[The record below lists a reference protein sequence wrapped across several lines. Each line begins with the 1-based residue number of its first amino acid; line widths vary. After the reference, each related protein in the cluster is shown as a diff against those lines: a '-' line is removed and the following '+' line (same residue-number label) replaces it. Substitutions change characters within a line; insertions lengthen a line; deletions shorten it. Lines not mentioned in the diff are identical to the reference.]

1 MFKATKRHLYIK
13 SVKILIPAPGVNK
26 WKKQSD
32 ALDTDLYI
40 EKDSL
45 FKVVSQ
51 DGDSLIYPKT
61 EGMRTNCKDLGSHIQ
76 LTDKF
81 SINHVEDPAKEYHS
95 TLFVKLWAL
104 LRFGV
109 FEETGE
115 LRTKKYPLW
124 YVDDSIKPPMWL
136 PNVCTSR
143 DLLTKFQPK

>member
-1 MFKATKRHLYIK
+1 M
-13 SVKILIPAPGVNK
+13 
-26 WKKQSD
+26 
-32 ALDTDLYI
+32 DTDLYI

-61 EGMRTNCKDLGSHIQ
+61 EGMRTNCKDLGDFIQ

-81 SINHVEDPAKEYHS
+81 SINHVEDPSKEYHS

-115 LRTKKYPLW
+115 LRTKKNPLW
-124 YVDDSIKPPMWL
+124 YLDSSIKKDDKVTPMWL

-143 DLLTKFQPK
+143 DLLTNVQPK